1 MKRITFTL
9 IVVMMFISA
18 FAKNEEMPTVWE
30 TKLGHKIIYHGTKL
44 YDDADAYSFAAS
56 DKEITFFKNLDG
68 SIIWTKKFN
77 EIAPKLKK
85 IDELLAF
92 WKSDVIFLFDRK
104 IGKDQIACVDMKTGK
119 LLWNTAKYQN
129 ITEDVVLYI
138 PEENAFAISLKKE
151 LVFIKARTGEEVW
164 STTKFKG
171 VVGKYLYNPN
181 DRTMVMVNFVPGGLA
196 AFFTGFKN
204 QIAKIKLQNG
214 EILWEATYIGRAD
227 RKIWTKDF
235 IYDLDVKDN
244 KVFLKL
250 NGFQVF
256 DYNTGAALWSAAFDF
271 TPDDV
276 IGGPK
281 GTKRLG
287 IYGAIADPVVVGD
300 DIYILDMS
308 GKKSQYVKRYDKN
321 TGKLLWTSPEI
332 QKAKAIPGMK
342 VVGDKVVIQI
352 GGTVERQYFR
362 HYKSGDKIIDEW
374 GLDFPKVKPFGVQA
388 FNTSDGSLAWQ
399 SEKFKKGITNAIS
412 FDKYYIVCSGKS
424 LYSID
429 VNTGEQKY
437 EVDVKKG
444 GVGLANMILTYKD
457 DVIGVIGEKGV
468 STFNAA
474 NGDLINMGKYKKSW
488 LEDRIDDIVIMKTD
502 KADIAAFNLNTC
514 NYKEFKAKKGA
525 ATTLTK
531 DGGHVF
537 VYENKVITK
546 VKAR

>member
-9 IVVMMFISA
+9 IAAMIFVSA
-18 FAKNEEMPTVWE
+18 FTQNDMTTVWE
-30 TKLGHKIIYHGTKL
+30 TKLGHKILYHGTSL
-44 YDDADAYSFAAS
+44 SDGSDSYSFAAS
-56 DKEITFFKNLDG
+56 DKEITFFNNSDG
-68 SIIWTKKFN
+68 NIIWTKSFK
-77 EIAPKLKK
+77 EIAPDLRK

-92 WKSDVIFLFDRK
+92 WESGVIFLFDRK
-104 IGKDQIACVDMKTGK
+104 MGKDQIACVDMETGK

-129 ITEDVVLYI
+129 VTEEIVLYI
-138 PEENAFAISLKKE
+138 PEEDGFAISLKKE

-171 VVGKYLYNPN
+171 VVGKYVYNTD
-181 DRTMVMVNFVPGGLA
+181 DRTMVMVNFVPGGFA

-204 QIAKIKLQNG
+204 QIAKINLQNG

-227 RKIWTKDF
+227 KKIWTKEF
-235 IYDLDVKDN
+235 VYDLEVKDD

-250 NGFQVF
+250 NGFQVY
-256 DYNTGAALWSAAFDF
+256 DCKTGASLWSAAFDF
-271 TPDDV
+271 TPEDV
-276 IGGPK
+276 IGGPQ

-287 IYGAIADPVVVGD
+287 IYGAIADPIVVGD

-308 GKKSQYVKRYDKN
+308 GKKSQYVKKYDKN

-352 GGTVERQYFR
+352 GGTVERQYYR

-374 GLDFPKVKPFGVQA
+374 GMDFPSVKPFGVQA

-412 FDKYYIVCSGKS
+412 FDNYHIVCSGKA

-429 VNTGEQKY
+429 INTGEQKY

-444 GVGLANMILTYKD
+444 GVGLAAMILKYKD
-457 DVIGVIGEKGV
+457 DIIVVIGEKGV

-474 NGDLINMGKYKKSW
+474 NGDLINMGKYKKSSP
-488 LEDRIDDIVIMKTD
+488 EDRIDDIVIMKTD
-502 KADIAAFNLNTC
+502 KADIAAFDLNTC
-514 NYKEFKAKKGA
+514 AYKEFKAKKDAG
-525 ATTLTK
+525 TSLTL
-531 DGGHVF
+531 DGEHVF
-537 VYENKVITK
+537 VYENKVVTK
-546 VKAR
+546 VKTR